1 MNIQITFQNSDSSKI
16 MEQHIREQL
25 QKIVHF
31 LEKEPSPIYIE
42 IFVKPSKVHAHHQID
57 FVLKSP
63 NYTLDVK
70 KEGEEIYKVLD
81 EVIDTMYAQLRKLKD
96 KHVEDRKMVGRHEEF
111 KKQR

>member
-1 MNIQITFQNSDSSKI
+1 MNIQITFQNSDSSKV

-63 NYTLDVK
+63 NYSLDVQ

-81 EVIDTMYAQLRKLKD
+81 EVIDTMYAQLRKMKD